1 VKGGGDLG
9 GEVALVTGA
18 LGRLGP
24 VWVEGLLD
32 AGARVV
38 GLDLAEAKIPDAFAR
53 LLDRDVDE
61 RLRLVRADVTDRESL
76 THARTECGQH
86 GWSPSVLLNNAGIDQ
101 PPTVLPRSARVEDI
115 PTELFRDVFEVNVLG
130 AFHCIQAFGPAMV
143 AAQRG
148 SIINI
153 GSLYAAV
160 APDQRLYD
168 HLPSDPPFLKPP
180 AYGASKAA
188 VVNLTM
194 YFAALWGPYGVR
206 VNALSPGGVV
216 GGQDEEFKRK
226 YAARVPLGRMAEPAD
241 LAGPLVFLT
250 SEAARYVTG
259 INLKVDG
266 GFTVW

>member
-1 VKGGGDLG
+1 VTGGGDLA
-9 GEVALVTGA
+9 GEVVLVTGA

-24 VWVEGLLD
+24 IWIEGLLG

-53 LLDRDVDE
+53 TLDRHGQE

-76 THARTECGQH
+76 AQAREECSR
-86 GWSPSVLLNNAGIDQ
+86 GWSATVLLNNAGIDQ
-101 PPTVLPRSARVEDI
+101 PPTVLPRSHRVEDI
-115 PTELFRDVFEVNVLG
+115 PAELFRGVFDVNVLG
-130 AFHCIQAFGPAMV
+130 AFHAIQVFGPDMV
-143 AAQRG
+143 AARHG

-153 GSLYAAV
+153 GSLYATV

-206 VNALSPGGVV
+206 VNALSPGGVA
-216 GGQDEEFKRK
+216 GGQDEEFTRK

-241 LAGPLVFLT
+241 LAGPLVFLA
-250 SEAARYVTG
+250 SRASRYVTG

>member
-1 VKGGGDLG
+1 VTRGDLA

-24 VWVEGLLD
+24 IWIEGLLD

-38 GLDLAEAKIPDAFAR
+38 GLDLPGAKIPDAFAR
-53 LLDRDVDE
+53 LLDRHGEGRV
-61 RLRLVRADVTDRESL
+61 RLLRADVTARESL
-76 THARTECGQH
+76 ADAREECRRA
-86 GWSPSVLLNNAGIDQ
+86 GWCPSVLLNNAGIDQ
-101 PPTVLPRSARVEDI
+101 PPALLPRNHRVEDI
-115 PTELFRDVFEVNVLG
+115 PAELFRDIFDVNVLG
-130 AFHCIQAFGPAMV
+130 CFQVIQSFGPDMV
-143 AAQRG
+143 AARRG
-148 SIINI
+148 SIINV
-153 GSLYAAV
+153 GSLYATV

-188 VVNLTM
+188 VVNLTR

-206 VNALSPGGVV
+206 VNALSPGGVA
-216 GGQDEEFKRK
+216 GGQDPEFTRK

-241 LAGPLVFLT
+241 LAGPLVFLA

-259 INLKVDG
+259 IDLKVDG

>member
-1 VKGGGDLG
+1 MTRGGDLV

-24 VWVEGLLD
+24 VWIEGLLE

-53 LLDRDVDE
+53 LLDRHGEE

-76 THARTECGQH
+76 LQAREWCRRQ

-101 PPTVLPRSARVEDI
+101 PPTILPRSYRVEDI
-115 PTELFRDVFEVNVLG
+115 PADLFRGVFDVNVLG
-130 AFHCIQAFGPAMV
+130 AFQAIQSFGPDMV
-143 AAQRG
+143 AARHG

-160 APDQRLYD
+160 APDQRFYD
-168 HLPSDPPFLKPP
+168 HLPTDPPFLKPP

-188 VVNLTM
+188 VVNLTK
-194 YFAALWGPYGVR
+194 YFAALWGPSGVR
-206 VNALSPGGVV
+206 VNALSPGGVA
-216 GGQDEEFKRK
+216 GGQDEAFTRK
-226 YAARVPLGRMAEPAD
+226 YVARVPLGRMAEPDD
-241 LAGPLVFLT
+241 LAGPLIFLA

-259 INLKVDG
+259 VNLRVDG